1 MNAVLVIIFLSVLS
15 AIVGVF
21 SITELCSKSI
31 AAGRSSDAMRA
42 NTTGARPS
50 RQKIQQWVNQ

>member
-1 MNAVLVIIFLSVLS
+1 MKAVLAIIVLSILS

-31 AAGRSSDAMRA
+31 AAGRSSDAMRT
-42 NTTGARPS
+42 NTADARPS
-50 RQKIQQWVNQ
+50 RQKIQQWVNH